1 MTKEIFV
8 ESNEIQINISKFQN
22 IVQRLKSLF
31 PDSKAFELYSI
42 NFTSFSDKEYEQSE
56 RSKSFTID
64 NLDELPVLK
73 DFSIKMY
80 QSLIE
85 LCNSEIERLEKR
97 FSDL

>member
-1 MTKEIFV
+1 MTKEKF
-8 ESNEIQINISKFQN
+8 EELQEIQNTIYSLQHN
-22 IVQRLKSLF
+22 VQKLKSLF
-31 PDSKAFELYSI
+31 PDSKTFEMYAIS
-42 NFTSFSDKEYEQSE
+42 FTTVDDKEYDPGMCN
-56 RSKSFTID
+56 KSFTID
-64 NLDELPVLK
+64 MLDNFPALK